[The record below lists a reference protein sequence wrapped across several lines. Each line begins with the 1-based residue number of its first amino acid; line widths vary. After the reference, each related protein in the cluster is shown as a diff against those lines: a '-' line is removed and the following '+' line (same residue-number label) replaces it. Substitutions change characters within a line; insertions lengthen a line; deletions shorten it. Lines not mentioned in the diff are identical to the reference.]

1 MAKFHADM
9 TTGHASRYLQLLCK
23 HWSHRFAV
31 EFDATHGTVQFDGA
45 RCVFA
50 AEPRRLSLSLEGD
63 DLAALPRLRDVV
75 TEHLK
80 RFAFREA
87 VDLRWMEADQAQPPG

>member
-9 TTGHASRYLQLLCK
+9 PTEHADRYLQQLCK

-31 EFDATHGTVQFDGA
+31 EFDATRGTVQFDGA
-45 RCVFA
+45 RCVFE
-50 AEPRRLSLSLEGD
+50 AEPRRLSLSLESD
-63 DLAALPRLRDVV
+63 DREALPRLRDVV

-80 RFAFREA
+80 RFAFR
-87 VDLRWMEADQAQPPG
+87 